1 MQKSVFQV
9 YYLNFLLRWVGPSQN
24 NHFPPPLGV
33 PNSEKF
39 MDKAFK
45 SIKYSHFQKVVILSI
60 FVQSFNILPKVL
72 NPKCYT
78 ILETIFDAYEG
89 DKVKNTTFRSF

>member
-1 MQKSVFQV
+1 MAQINRI
-9 YYLNFLLRWVGPSQN
+9 YL
-24 NHFPPPLGV
+24 PPTPGV

-39 MDKAFK
+39 MENAFE

-60 FVQSFNILPKVL
+60 SIQSFNILPKVL

-78 ILETIFDAYEG
+78 ILESIFDAYEG
-89 DKVKNTTFRSF
+89 GKVKSTTFRSF